1 MRMIKLP
8 YRILA
13 RPSMLS
19 NKPHQQSRLSPH
31 MLDKNYYHNSRLLL
45 NNNNDDNND
54 YNYNEDYLNFVNE
67 NWKST
72 PSSSSS
78 SSSSSLSLSSSSSN
92 NNLQKAT
99 TSNKDDHDHDHDM
112 FEKQLLELKQER
124 EDLFGFTDDEK
135 TSWMNRDNNDNS
147 LSADELNKIRE
158 SALDDKKEARD
169 NDVNYA
175 DTFHANTNNDND
187 NNNQSFSHV
196 SANGESVSM
205 VDVGNKTIS
214 RRTARA
220 RSVVIFPPEVMNAF
234 QICSNNNNTN
244 DELIGP
250 KGPIFSTAKL
260 AGIMAAKRTSELIPL
275 CHPLP
280 LERVSVDITLESNKA
295 IIECECRVSHKT
307 GVEMEALTGAS
318 IAALTIY
325 DMVKAVSHKVQIS
338 NTVLLKKTGGKS
350 DVH

>member
-1 MRMIKLP
+1 
-8 YRILA
+8 
-13 RPSMLS
+13 MLS
-19 NKPHQQSRLSPH
+19 NKTHQQCKLSPH
-31 MLDKNYYHNSRLLL
+31 MLDKNYYHNSTLLL
-45 NNNNDDNND
+45 NNNNNHNND

-78 SSSSSLSLSSSSSN
+78 SSSSS
-92 NNLQKAT
+92 
-99 TSNKDDHDHDHDM
+99 SNKDDHDM
-112 FEKQLLELKQER
+112 FEEQLLELKQER

-135 TSWMNRDNNDNS
+135 TSWINRDNNDNS
-147 LSADELNKIRE
+147 ISADELNKIRE
-158 SALDDKKEARD
+158 SALDVEKEAHD
-169 NDVNYA
+169 NDTNYA
-175 DTFHANTNNDND
+175 DTSHANTNNGNGND
-187 NNNQSFSHV
+187 NQLFSHV

-260 AGIMAAKRTSELIPL
+260 AGIMAAK
-275 CHPLP
+275 
-280 LERVSVDITLESNKA
+280 
-295 IIECECRVSHKT
+295 
-307 GVEMEALTGAS
+307 
-318 IAALTIY
+318 
-325 DMVKAVSHKVQIS
+325 
-338 NTVLLKKTGGKS
+338 
-350 DVH
+350 